1 MSLQIAL
8 LEESFELIAGQ
19 SVELVDRT
27 LSRLIELDPQF
38 RLLAARTEMAALR
51 SVLFSMLYVLRR
63 SLHNLNT
70 LAPALETLGALRK
83 DQELSSEHFGTI
95 GIALLDAMAEVGGA
109 AWKPAYVAAWAEAYA
124 VVWGMMVGLTDSA
137 EAQAG
142 AVLVA

>member
-19 SVELVDRT
+19 SVELADRT

-51 SVLFSMLYVLRR
+51 SVLFSVLYVLRR

-83 DQELSSEHFGTI
+83 DQELSSEHFGII